1 VYGSL
6 QRVLWIRHLACPARF
21 QLTFLTPRRS
31 APVCYGTDGAF
42 LSYRSVSGASY
53 RERVNV
59 VRDGLSS
66 RCGFISHFLFP
77 ARRMAIFGN
86 KKDKSSNSSMA
97 TQGNRQNQSQFNIVG
112 EGTVFEGTLRAESNV
127 NVSGRVVGKLIVNG
141 RAVISKNGRV
151 EGELRATNA
160 AIGGTIEGEVYVE
173 ERLELESTAHVDGS
187 IQTDRLIVEEGAV
200 FTGACKMGD
209 AIDKD
214 EIALPP
220 KNATGSK
227 EGGSTSSGSKSSG
240 STSSGSSS
248 KSGSGGASSGKGAS
262 GAPAAAGSKK

>member
-1 VYGSL
+1 
-6 QRVLWIRHLACPARF
+6 
-21 QLTFLTPRRS
+21 
-31 APVCYGTDGAF
+31 
-42 LSYRSVSGASY
+42 
-53 RERVNV
+53 
-59 VRDGLSS
+59 
-66 RCGFISHFLFP
+66 
-77 ARRMAIFGN
+77 MAIFGN

-141 RAVISKNGRV
+141 RAVISQNGRV

-200 FTGACKMGD
+200 FTGTCKMGD

-214 EIALPP
+214 EISLPP
-220 KNATGSK
+220 KKAAEAK
-227 EGGSTSSGSKSSG
+227 EGGSKTS
-240 STSSGSSS
+240 TSGSSS
-248 KSGSGGASSGKGAS
+248 SKSSAGGSSSGKSAS

>member
-1 VYGSL
+1 
-6 QRVLWIRHLACPARF
+6 
-21 QLTFLTPRRS
+21 
-31 APVCYGTDGAF
+31 
-42 LSYRSVSGASY
+42 
-53 RERVNV
+53 
-59 VRDGLSS
+59 
-66 RCGFISHFLFP
+66 
-77 ARRMAIFGN
+77 MAIFGN

-127 NVSGRVVGKLIVNG
+127 NVSGRVIGKLIVNG
-141 RAVISKNGRV
+141 RAVISQNGRV
-151 EGELRATNA
+151 EGELRATDA

-214 EIALPP
+214 EIALPL
-220 KNATGSK
+220 KDAAGSK
-227 EGGSTSSGSKSSG
+227 ESGSKSSG

-248 KSGSGGASSGKGAS
+248 KSGSGGASSGKSAS